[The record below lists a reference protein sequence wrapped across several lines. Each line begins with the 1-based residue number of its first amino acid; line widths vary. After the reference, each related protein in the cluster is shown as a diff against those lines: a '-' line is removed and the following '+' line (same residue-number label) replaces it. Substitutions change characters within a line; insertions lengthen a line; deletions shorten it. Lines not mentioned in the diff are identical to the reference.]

1 METGG
6 RIATTWIDGLEP
18 GPHGPGQSG
27 SWVPPSLTDA
37 LFGRP
42 ETEGETYFLLDA
54 AAVPYLSD
62 LLQST
67 TGCFQSLFQDEAAE
81 ELGDAAPWLARVE
94 PDSALLRYAFTEGE
108 AASWHLWSKPTGVFL
123 RGHGGLGAVRGVLR
137 RLTRVRTEDGAWL
150 FLRLADPAT
159 LARYLDGPAAHGT
172 CRAQVF
178 ADGIVRR
185 VICRSGATARVFDL
199 DGPPPTRT
207 PVILLDEERLDFRLM
222 VYERRAMEIEARL
235 RRSFPNV
242 LDARAPAE
250 VRETL
255 AAALVRLAGYGF
267 DRPGDMEVLAGWDV
281 LFGAPFESLDP
292 NGEIARICT
301 SDASA
306 RQRFSAII
314 ARMDT
319 LEAAGKGPTT

>member
-18 GPHGPGQSG
+18 VPSGPGRSG
-27 SWVPPSLTDA
+27 PWVPQSLTDV
-37 LFGRP
+37 LFDCP
-42 ETEGETYFLLDA
+42 EAEGETYFLLDA

-67 TGCFQSLFQDEAAE
+67 TDCFQSLFQDEAAE
-81 ELGDAAPWLARVE
+81 ELGDAAPWLARVQ
-94 PDSALLRYAFTEGE
+94 PDGALMRYAFTEGE
-108 AASWHLWSKPTGVFL
+108 AASWHLWSKPAGVFL
-123 RGHGGLGAVRGVLR
+123 RGHGGLGAIRSVLR
-137 RLTRVRTEDGAWL
+137 RLTRVRTEDGAWF

-185 VICRSGATARVFDL
+185 VICRSRATAQVFAW
-199 DGPPPTRT
+199 DGPPPART
-207 PVILLDEERLDFRLM
+207 PVILLNEERLDFRLM
-222 VYERRAMEIEARL
+222 IYERQAVEIEARL
-235 RRSFPNV
+235 RRSFPNA
-242 LDARAPAE
+242 LDGRSPSE
-250 VRETL
+250 VCETV

-281 LFGAPFESLDP
+281 LLGAPFESLDP
-292 NGEIARICT
+292 SGEIARICT
-301 SDASA
+301 SDASG
-306 RQRFSAII
+306 RERLSAII
-314 ARMDT
+314 ERMDK
-319 LEAAGKGPTT
+319 LEAAGKGPTK